1 MEASQDLL
9 RDLSMRHQP
18 TTSRRAT
25 ACGLAALLLTA
36 PLAAGAKWSRADA
49 DAFHTKLVQIAT
61 HALGEKRAAR
71 STTVLE
77 REVNAYMA
85 VHGKADLPPG
95 VVDPEIT
102 ILPDGRLTGR
112 ATVDLDA
119 VRDAQKGGMLS
130 PWAFLRGTTPVEAI
144 GRLRTA
150 KGVGAFTLESATV
163 GGIPVP
169 KTVLQ
174 ELVSHYSK
182 SASNPAGINIEAPF
196 RLPANILEIRT
207 TQGRALVV
215 Q

>member
-1 MEASQDLL
+1 MSYLPSAPRL
-9 RDLSMRHQP
+9 
-18 TTSRRAT
+18 T
-25 ACGLAALLLTA
+25 ACGLTALLLTA
-36 PLAAGAKWSRADA
+36 PLAARAKWSRADA

-61 HALGEKRAAR
+61 HGLAEKRPAR
-71 STTVLE
+71 RTTVLE
-77 REVNAYMA
+77 REVNAYIA
-85 VHGKADLPPG
+85 VHGKSDLPAG

-119 VRDAQKGGMLS
+119 VRNSQQRGMVS

-144 GRLRTA
+144 GVLRT
-150 KGVGAFTLESATV
+150 KNGVGAFTLESATV

-174 ELVSHYSK
+174 ELVAYYSK
-182 SASNPAGINIEAPF
+182 SASNPAGINFEAPF
-196 RLPANILEIRT
+196 RLPSNILEIRT
-207 TQGRALVV
+207 TQGQALVV